1 MGDRA
6 VTALHA
12 PVGIDEVDERWLT
25 AALASTSGGA
35 TAVAVTKTAVGNGNI
50 SASVKLGVTWDR
62 ECTAPSSFVI
72 KVPTDA
78 EESRAAAAATR
89 TYEVEAGFYT
99 DVADTVRVHRPR
111 CYTSVHDPVTQG
123 YAVLLEDMSPATA
136 GDQLAGCSPDDAAA
150 AIPELV
156 ALHAPRW
163 ADPSLLDVAWLG
175 RPSDEGAMM
184 VNELVTGVAPAFLE
198 RYADRLDDD
207 VVALVERFM
216 PRVGR
221 YLLDRP
227 APWTLLHGDFRL
239 DNLLFGGD
247 RVVVLDWQTISLG
260 TALSDVAYFVG
271 ASLLPPQRREHERTL
286 VEDYRRRL
294 GAEGIVLDATA
305 CWDDYRRH
313 SFSGL
318 VMAIIASMLVART
331 PRSDD
336 MFMAMAQR
344 HGRQALDLGAESLL
358 GGAR

>member
-1 MGDRA
+1 MGDR
-6 VTALHA
+6 VITSLHA
-12 PVGIDEVDERWLT
+12 PLGIDEVDTSWLT
-25 AALASTSGGA
+25 QALAGTSDGA
-35 TAVAVTKTAVGNGNI
+35 TAIAVTKTAVGNGNI

-62 ECTAPSSFVI
+62 RCPAPSTFVI

-78 EESRAAAAATR
+78 DESRAAAAATR
-89 TYEVEAGFYT
+89 TYEVEAGFYA
-99 DVADTVRVHRPR
+99 DVADTVGVHRPR
-111 CYTSVHDPVTQG
+111 CYASVHDPETQG
-123 YAVLLEDMSPATA
+123 YAVLLEDMSPAVA

-163 ADPSLLDVAWLG
+163 ADPTLLDVAWLG
-175 RPSDEGAMM
+175 RPSEEGAMM
-184 VNELVTGVAPAFLE
+184 MNALVTGVAAGFLE
-198 RYADRLDDD
+198 RYGDRLDDD
-207 VVALVERFM
+207 VIALVERFM
-216 PRVGR
+216 PRLEG

-247 RVVVLDWQTISLG
+247 RVAVLDWQTVSLG
-260 TALSDVAYFVG
+260 TALSDVSYFIG
-271 ASLLPPQRREHERTL
+271 ASLVPPERREHERAL

-294 GAEGIVLDATA
+294 GAEGVALDATG

-318 VMAIIASMLVART
+318 IMAIIASMLVART

-344 HGRQALDLGAESLL
+344 HGRQALDLEAESLL
-358 GGAR
+358 GGSR